1 MQMDDKDKK
10 VESTFADDDDDLN
23 TTAPSSRPEAWK
35 MPEPVFRRT
44 SGKLPRGYEQNYVP
58 SGTASAETVPENESD
73 DRVAGSVETSSSTY
87 VEPSPKHPTVKL
99 VLVFLG
105 LAAMIAFI
113 VVFLTVVYFFFWR
126 PAESSLP

>member
-1 MQMDDKDKK
+1 MQMDDKDNRID
-10 VESTFADDDDDLN
+10 STLADDELN
-23 TTAPSSRPEAWK
+23 TTAPSPQPDVWK

-44 SGKLPRGYEQNYVP
+44 SGKLPRGYEANYAH
-58 SGTASAETVPENESD
+58 SETAPAESVPENEENE
-73 DRVAGSVETSSSTY
+73 RVAAGEETPNTY
-87 VEPSPKHPTVKL
+87 VEPAPKHPTVKL

-126 PAESSLP
+126 SAESSLP

>member
-10 VESTFADDDDDLN
+10 VESTFADDDLN
-23 TTAPSSRPEAWK
+23 TTAPSPRPEAWK

>member
-1 MQMDDKDKK
+1 MQMDDKDNK
-10 VESTFADDDDDLN
+10 VDSTLADDELN
-23 TTAPSSRPEAWK
+23 TTAPSPRPEVWK

-44 SGKLPRGYEQNYVP
+44 SGKLPRGFEKNYA
-58 SGTASAETVPENESD
+58 TAATSSAETVSENESNE
-73 DRVAGSVETSSSTY
+73 RVAASEETSNTY
-87 VEPSPKHPTVKL
+87 VEPAPKHPTVKL

-126 PAESSLP
+126 SPAGSPL